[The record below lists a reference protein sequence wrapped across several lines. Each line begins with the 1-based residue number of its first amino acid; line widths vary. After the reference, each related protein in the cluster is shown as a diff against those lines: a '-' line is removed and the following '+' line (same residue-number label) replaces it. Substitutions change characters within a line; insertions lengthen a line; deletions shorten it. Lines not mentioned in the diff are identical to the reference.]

1 MTQTLLTSA
10 PPVPGGG
17 TGGARAVLRAVAIAS
32 CLPYLSLKA
41 AWIAGSHI
49 GVPEGSMLLE
59 HRALMLVANSV
70 TVVMDAAV
78 IVLALLL
85 TQPWGARVKGWLLAF
100 PVWVATGLL
109 TPIMVGFPLQLL
121 AAAFG
126 SAPARGSSGKEQ
138 FLDSWVYGVV
148 YGGFIVQ
155 GLALGALFL
164 LYARGRWS
172 NLWRGSIW
180 ELPTAVTG
188 TFARTTAVLGSLL
201 ALFPLVMHALWASG
215 STAGLPLD
223 GIEERTAD
231 FYLLEGVRILFVLTA
246 VAGALLL
253 AFRRAPWLPVKTPL
267 ALSWVGSSVLA
278 AWGGWLAL
286 ASLMPAQDETEHAT
300 GLMTLTYSVEMI
312 VGVLLC
318 CGAAALLRRRSQ

>member
-1 MTQTLLTSA
+1 
-10 PPVPGGG
+10 
-17 TGGARAVLRAVAIAS
+17 VLRALAIAS

-41 AWIAGSHI
+41 AWIAGSHLGI
-49 GVPEGSMLLE
+49 PEGSMLLE

-70 TVVMDAAV
+70 TVLMDAAV

-85 TQPWGARVKGWLLAF
+85 TQPWGARVKGPLLGL
-100 PVWVATGLL
+100 PIWVATGLL

-126 SAPARGSSGKEQ
+126 STAPAGGGGGQEE

-148 YGGFIVQ
+148 YGGFIIQ

-164 LYARGRWS
+164 LYARDRWS
-172 NLWRGSIW
+172 HLWRGPIG
-180 ELPTAVTG
+180 ELPTTVTG
-188 TFARTTAVLGSLL
+188 PFARTTAVLGSLL
-201 ALFPLVMHALWASG
+201 ALFPAVMHALWAFG

-223 GIEERTAD
+223 RVEERAGD
-231 FYLLEGVRILFVLTA
+231 FYLLEGVRILFVSAA

-253 AFRRAPWLPVKTPL
+253 AFRRAPRLPVRTPL
-267 ALSWVGSSVLA
+267 ALSWVGSSALA

-286 ASLMPAQDETEHAT
+286 ASLMPETDETGPAT

-312 VGVLLC
+312 VGALLF
-318 CGAAALLRRRSQ
+318 CGAASLLRRRGA